1 MNDLGRKICASLM
14 LASLLFTGCS
24 AGQSAQAGQ
33 DLPVSPSD
41 AVSLPEASQVFQ
53 DMETRDVVE
62 ETDAYTAYELS
73 FMRDEMNIVGQLYL
87 PGNGKETFPLVIF
100 AHGFGSSY
108 QYTASTAKILAEG
121 GYACYVFDFCGGSA
135 SSESDGNMLDM
146 SVMTEKQDLEAVLD
160 GIREYPFINRDQI
173 FLMGES
179 QGGMVSAL
187 FAADRQEDV
196 RGLILYYPAFV
207 IPDDARE
214 RYQGEDAVPETSQ
227 IMGMPVGRRYFTDVL
242 EMDVFQEIKPFEK
255 NVLLIHGTQD
265 HIVPISYSKQAA
277 EIYKNAQLI
286 EIPGAGHGFYGAQL
300 QEAGNVVLQ
309 YLTQQTQAETTA
321 QGEMEMKLQ
330 ITVNGRTFDAV
341 LYDNETAE
349 AWKQQLPLTLNMS
362 ELNGNEKYYYL
373 SDKLPTAS
381 KNPGQIHSGD
391 IKLFGSDCLVLF
403 YEDFSSGYSYTDIGY
418 LENPEGLQEA
428 LGNGSV
434 QVTFEMV
441 QK

>member
-53 DMETRDVVE
+53 DMETKDVVE

-121 GYACYVFDFCGGSA
+121 
-135 SSESDGNMLDM
+135 
-146 SVMTEKQDLEAVLD
+146 
-160 GIREYPFINRDQI
+160 
-173 FLMGES
+173 
-179 QGGMVSAL
+179 
-187 FAADRQEDV
+187 
-196 RGLILYYPAFV
+196 
-207 IPDDARE
+207 
-214 RYQGEDAVPETSQ
+214 
-227 IMGMPVGRRYFTDVL
+227 MGMPVGHRYFTDVL

-277 EIYKNAQLI
+277 ETYKNAQLI

-300 QEAGNVVLQ
+300 QEAGNMVLQ
-309 YLTQQTQAETTA
+309 YLAQQTQAETTA

-330 ITVNGRTFDAV
+330 ITVNGSTFDAV

-349 AWKQQLPLTLNMS
+349 SLKQQLPLTLNMS

-381 KNPGQIHSGD
+381 KNPGQIHCGD